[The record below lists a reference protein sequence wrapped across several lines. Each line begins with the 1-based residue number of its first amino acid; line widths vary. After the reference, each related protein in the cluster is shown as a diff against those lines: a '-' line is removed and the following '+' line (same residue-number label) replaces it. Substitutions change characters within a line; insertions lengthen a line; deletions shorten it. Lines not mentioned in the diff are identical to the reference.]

1 MPENSN
7 QSLIRPSLTELD
19 LLMSKSVKTMM
30 LLSTELARRS
40 GQISETTG
48 VPILSNHYLL
58 NLLEQ
63 ELKDIDKLMQIIK
76 KPHSQ

>member
-1 MPENSN
+1 MPQNSN

-40 GQISETTG
+40 GQISETTY

-76 KPHSQ
+76 KPHGQ